1 MGNSHRRQVAAL
13 NMNKGVGIPPHLL
26 HWKQLL
32 NADDVNGTEL
42 GDLLRDDRPDSS
54 NLMA

>member
-1 MGNSHRRQVAAL
+1 M